1 MKQYPVLSAAA
12 IGKRIR
18 DLRIANHL
26 KVEEVRDYMGFES
39 VQSVYKWQ
47 RGESLP
53 TVDNLYALSKL
64 FGTSMDYIV
73 EGSREGDESPL
84 PSFKPNRKIIFT
96 PGSAKPTYDFLGFEP
111 AVYFYAK
118 NAMAQ

>member
-1 MKQYPVLSAAA
+1 MEKYPVLNAAA

-26 KVEEVRDYMGFES
+26 KVEDVRDYMGFES
-39 VQSVYKWQ
+39 LQAVYKWQ

-73 EGSREGDESPL
+73 EGSREEDESPL
-84 PSFKPNRKIIFT
+84 PCFKYGREIFIT
-96 PGSAKPTYDFLGFEP
+96 PGSVTTHGFVGFEP
-111 AVYFYAK
+111 AVYFFAK
-118 NAMAQ
+118 NSMSE